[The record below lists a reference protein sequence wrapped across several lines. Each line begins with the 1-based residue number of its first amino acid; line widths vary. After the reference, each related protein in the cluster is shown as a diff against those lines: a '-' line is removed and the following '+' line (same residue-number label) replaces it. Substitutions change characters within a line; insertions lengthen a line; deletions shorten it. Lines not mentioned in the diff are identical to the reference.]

1 MCSFAFFSHSGHYYT
16 SPVESRPGLYCGV
29 QMHDNDLPDGSIGE
43 LASCP
48 RQVKID
54 VKAGEAKGDAEVGIV
69 N

>member
-1 MCSFAFFSHSGHYYT
+1 
-16 SPVESRPGLYCGV
+16 
-29 QMHDNDLPDGSIGE
+29 MHDNELPDGSIGE

-69 N
+69 T